1 MSKLEIPLA
10 GWRRYD
16 TSNVDI
22 ACIGL
27 FAVSLFTTERR
38 IKEIGIRKV
47 LGASVPEI
55 VAMLTGDLARWILL
69 ANVVAWPLAYY
80 GMTRW
85 VQGFAYRITI
95 DIWVFLVAGLF
106 VLVVAVLT
114 VGIEAVRAASA
125 NPVESL
131 RYE

>member
-1 MSKLEIPLA
+1 MGLFSAIA
-10 GWRRYD
+10 
-16 TSNVDI
+16 VVI

-38 IKEIGIRKV
+38 IKEIGVRKV

-55 VAMLTGDLARWILL
+55 AAMLTGDLARWIVL

-85 VQGFAYRITI
+85 LQGFAYHITI
-95 DIWVFLVAGLF
+95 DIWVLLAAGLF

-114 VGIEAVRAASA
+114 VGIEAVRAASES
-125 NPVESL
+125 PVEAL